1 MSTVCVNLGG
11 GELIVVGGGGVR
23 GWGLKRV
30 HWHQDG
36 AIQVVR
42 TGSAI
47 WAPVTSSTVD
57 NSEELVD
64 G

>member
-1 MSTVCVNLGG
+1 M
-11 GELIVVGGGGVR
+11 VGGGGVR

-47 WAPVTSSTVD
+47 WAPVTSSAVD